1 MTQNIQIGIS
11 SCLLGHK
18 VRFDAGHKNNKFISD
33 VLSDYFEFTPFCP
46 EVEIGLGIP
55 RETIRL
61 INVDNEIRVVG
72 NKTPDLDVTQALTD
86 IAEKQKPWHSQ
97 LSGYILKKSSPSCGM
112 ERVKV
117 YNPSKQN
124 SIPSNDGIG
133 LYAKR
138 LMENFPNLPIEEEG
152 RLEDAALRE
161 NFIKR
166 IFIYAR
172 WQEMVA
178 SGLSVSKLQTFHANH
193 KYIFMSHNQNAGRAL
208 GAILAV
214 KGKADAQMLNDI
226 SEQYLTDMMRLLKTI
241 ATRKN
246 NVNTLMHIQG
256 YIKDHLDKDDK
267 AELGEVITDYQK
279 GLLPL
284 IVPITLF
291 RHHFRKHPH
300 EYITDS
306 YYMKPHPSELMLLN
320 RI

>member
-18 VRFDAGHKNNKFISD
+18 VRFDSGHKNNKFVVD
-33 VLSDYFEFTPFCP
+33 VLSQYFEFKAFCP

-55 RETIRL
+55 RETIHL
-61 INVDNEIRVVG
+61 VNIDDDIRCVG
-72 NKTPDLDVTQALTD
+72 TKTEDLDVTDALKD
-86 IAEKQKPWHSQ
+86 IAEQQKPWHSE

-112 ERVKV
+112 ERVKI
-117 YNPSKQN
+117 YKKSKQHTA
-124 SIPSNDGIG
+124 PSMDGIG
-133 LYAKR
+133 VYAKR

-152 RLEDAALRE
+152 RLEDAGLRE

-178 SGLSVSKLQTFHANH
+178 SGLSISKLQTFHANH

-208 GAILAV
+208 GKILAV
-214 KGKADAQMLNDI
+214 KGKADAEMLNDI
-226 SEQYLTDMMRLLKTI
+226 SQKYLTDMMILLKTI
-241 ATRKN
+241 ANRKN

-256 YIKDHLDKDDK
+256 YIKEHLDKDDK
-267 AELGEVITDYQK
+267 AELGDVISDYQK